1 MIDIES
7 RLRAAMHS
15 AVDDAVPPR
24 DLAAT
29 VIRRHRRHTGLA
41 VGFTLLAVIVVFVPA
56 VLAASHGP
64 GRPAIGP
71 GQTGSPSPSRSH
83 APSPF
88 SHLPTRFRGPELALG
103 GMQLFMTGSTPE
115 WYAPAT
121 SQVGHIAGL
130 PFSKNGYDMTRLSG
144 GWAATPYPGGP
155 ACCAGRPVQIYY
167 VADGSRVAKPIGTGY
182 SASAAAAPGAVWLS
196 NYQGRKTKVGT
207 AAARVREFSGTGKA
221 IGPIITLPKG
231 YYIKRA
237 VGPYLL
243 LSKFDQGP
251 LPATDLL
258 WDPAS
263 GRPVRTFTGVIAS
276 GAAEIAWQPS
286 IHCGT
291 CAVHIVNVRSGQA
304 ATIALPANTWAYS
317 GTFSADGHLL
327 ALAASTSRVAGGAAV
342 LARLG
347 VVDTSNARLTFLRG
361 SSIRAATEDLLTF
374 GWLEATQ
381 RLVAVLGREG
391 TPVQIA
397 AWQPGQPGL
406 RVAPLTSPPGMWP
419 TLGDAY

>member
-1 MIDIES
+1 
-7 RLRAAMHS
+7 MHA

-29 VIRRHRRHTGLA
+29 VIRRHRRHTWLA
-41 VGFTLLAVIVVFVPA
+41 VGLTILAVIVVSVPA
-56 VLAASHGP
+56 AIAASHGAGKP
-64 GRPAIGP
+64 VIGP

-115 WYAPAT
+115 WYSPAAR
-121 SQVGHIAGL
+121 QVEQIAGL
-130 PFSKNGYDMTRLSG
+130 PFSKNGYNMTRLSG

-167 VADGSRVAKPIGTGY
+167 VADGSPVARPIGTGY
-182 SASAAAAPGAVWLS
+182 SASAAATPGAVWLS

-207 AAARVREFSGTGKA
+207 SAAQVREFSVTGKP
-221 IGPIITLPKG
+221 IGPVITLPKG

-237 VGPYLL
+237 VGFYLL
-243 LSKFDQGP
+243 LRKFDQGA
-251 LPATDLL
+251 LPVTDVL

-276 GAAEIAWQPS
+276 GASEIAWQPS
-286 IHCGT
+286 IHCGK
-291 CAVHIVNVRSGQA
+291 CAVHIVDVLTGKA
-304 ATIALPANTWAYS
+304 ATVALPANTWAYS
-317 GTFSADGHLL
+317 GTFSADGRLL
-327 ALAASTSRVAGGAAV
+327 AVAMSTSRVENGMVV

-347 VVDTSNARLTFLRG
+347 VVDTDSARLTFLRG
-361 SSIRAATEDLLTF
+361 SSTQAATEDLLTF
-374 GWLEATQ
+374 GWLEASQ